1 MNEHLEKA
9 ELKMMTAIEN
19 LESNLATIRTGRA
32 NSQILDRVRVDY
44 YGEPTPI
51 NQIARISV
59 VEGTQLVIK
68 PYDRSTVK
76 SIAHAIQAANLGLNP
91 QAEADQIRIL
101 VPQLTQDRRKQ
112 LAKDA
117 QKFAEECKVAVRN
130 VRRDCNDAIKKDKE
144 ISEDITKELL
154 NDTQKL
160 TDKFIKD
167 IETIVNEKKD
177 EILNVYFFRSIL
189 ETKYFFSISFFNIQ
203 KTNFG
208 ISFKRNNRKDKHT
221 SYAVY
226 IL

>member
-44 YGEPTPI
+44 YGEPTLI

-177 EILNVYFFRSIL
+177 EILNV
-189 ETKYFFSISFFNIQ
+189 
-203 KTNFG
+203 
-208 ISFKRNNRKDKHT
+208 
-221 SYAVY
+221 
-226 IL
+226 

>member
-1 MNEHLEKA
+1 MSEHLEKA
-9 ELKMMTAIEN
+9 ELRMMDAIEN
-19 LESNLATIRTGRA
+19 LEENLATIRTGRA
-32 NSQILDRVRVDY
+32 NSQILDRVHVDY

-76 SIAHAIQAANLGLNP
+76 AIAHAIQAANLGLNP

-117 QKFAEECKVAVRN
+117 QKFAEECKVAIRN
-130 VRRDCNDAIKKDKE
+130 IRRDCNDTLKKDKE

-154 NDTQKL
+154 NDAQKL
-160 TDKFIKD
+160 TDKFTKEVDKI
-167 IETIVNEKKD
+167 TTEKKN
-177 EILNVYFFRSIL
+177 EILNV
-189 ETKYFFSISFFNIQ
+189 
-203 KTNFG
+203 
-208 ISFKRNNRKDKHT
+208 
-221 SYAVY
+221 
-226 IL
+226 

>member
-1 MNEHLEKA
+1 MSEHLEKA
-9 ELKMMTAIEN
+9 ELRMMDAIEN
-19 LESNLATIRTGRA
+19 LEENLATIRTGRA
-32 NSQILDRVRVDY
+32 NSQILDRVHVDY

-76 SIAHAIQAANLGLNP
+76 AIAHAIQAANLGLNP

-117 QKFAEECKVAVRN
+117 QKFAEECKVAIRN
-130 VRRDCNDAIKKDKE
+130 IRRDCNDALKKDKE

-154 NDTQKL
+154 NDAQKL
-160 TDKFIKD
+160 TDKFTKEVDKI
-167 IETIVNEKKD
+167 TTEKKN
-177 EILNVYFFRSIL
+177 EILNV
-189 ETKYFFSISFFNIQ
+189 
-203 KTNFG
+203 
-208 ISFKRNNRKDKHT
+208 
-221 SYAVY
+221 
-226 IL
+226 

>member
-68 PYDRSTVK
+68 PYVRITVK

-177 EILNVYFFRSIL
+177 EILNV
-189 ETKYFFSISFFNIQ
+189 
-203 KTNFG
+203 
-208 ISFKRNNRKDKHT
+208 
-221 SYAVY
+221 
-226 IL
+226 

>member
-117 QKFAEECKVAVRN
+117 QKFAEECKVAVLN

-177 EILNVYFFRSIL
+177 EILNV
-189 ETKYFFSISFFNIQ
+189 
-203 KTNFG
+203 
-208 ISFKRNNRKDKHT
+208 
-221 SYAVY
+221 
-226 IL
+226 